1 MKKPGKRGKEKA
13 GKKKKK
19 KSGMKRARKLSK
31 RMRLGSVKNFF
42 RVK

>member
-13 GKKKKK
+13 GKKK

>member
-13 GKKKKK
+13 GKKKK